1 MEAVVVRNIGG
12 SRPRSKGSAIRI
24 GAVNALYKV
33 FAPIADFAL
42 DAGLSVRDIRS
53 IFQITSVKLLADRQ
67 IEQGQRRNI
76 SVISARTGI
85 SRNEISRII
94 KMTAPMRL
102 QASDRE
108 HPPTNRVLSAWC
120 SNSEFVKTDG
130 QPADL
135 KIFGEGASFNLLVK
149 KYGRGVP
156 TRAILDELV
165 RAGSIEIIAKNAVRL
180 RAEVAVNGALQSNT
194 VDDFGEQS
202 ADLLAAML
210 SNIRSSV
217 GHRFLYKFKG
227 TVPSERAVDAV
238 RREISARTRQLTTIS
253 NGCLSKSNTRRH
265 RHNSGEKSHSVNVT
279 VIYCDEPNINAR
291 NTKKYPARR
300 RNLRRNFS

>member
-1 MEAVVVRNIGG
+1 VVAKNIGG
-12 SRPRSKGSAIRI
+12 SRRRSKGSAIRV

-42 DAGLSVRDIRS
+42 DAGLSVRDIKS

-94 KMTAPMRL
+94 KMTSLMRL
-102 QASDRE
+102 QAANRE
-108 HPPTNRVLSAWC
+108 HPPTNRVLSAWG

-180 RAEVAVNGALQSNT
+180 KAEVAVNGALESNT
-194 VDDFGEQS
+194 VDEFGEQS
-202 ADLLAAML
+202 ADLIAAML
-210 SNIRSSV
+210 SSIRSSE
-217 GHRFLYKFKG
+217 GHRFIYKFKG

-238 RREISARTRQLTTIS
+238 RRKISARTHQLSSVS
-253 NGCLSKSNTRRH
+253 NGCLSKNNASRH
-265 RHNSGEKSHSVNVT
+265 RHNSGGKIHSVSVT
-279 VIYCDEPNINAR
+279 VIYCDEPKIIAR
-291 NTKKYPARR
+291 KTKKYPARR
-300 RNLRRNFS
+300 RNLRRDFS